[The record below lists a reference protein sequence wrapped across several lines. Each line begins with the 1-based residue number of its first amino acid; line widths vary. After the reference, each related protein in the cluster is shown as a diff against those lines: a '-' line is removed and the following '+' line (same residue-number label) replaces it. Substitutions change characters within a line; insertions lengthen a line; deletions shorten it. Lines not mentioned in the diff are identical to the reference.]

1 LQRSN
6 AHLLSCLSATTDSTR
21 GRARLVSRGPY
32 PQSTLVKPPE
42 TYELHESASADNP
55 SWHRRRKPTAS
66 RRSGRIS
73 VLIADDDEDARKA
86 LGELLE
92 LAGHSVHV
100 CGDGVDALR
109 MAREF
114 HPDVVFLDIEMPGL
128 NGYAVCSQLRA
139 TGGFEQTK
147 VYALSGLSGP
157 AHESRCQREG
167 FNGQLVKPL
176 DIAALDRLM

>member
-1 LQRSN
+1 
-6 AHLLSCLSATTDSTR
+6 
-21 GRARLVSRGPY
+21 
-32 PQSTLVKPPE
+32 
-42 TYELHESASADNP
+42 
-55 SWHRRRKPTAS
+55 
-66 RRSGRIS
+66 
-73 VLIADDDEDARKA
+73 LIADDDEDARKA